1 MRNPITP
8 LKEFLVKEA
17 TKAREQYASDAL
29 NLTKV
34 REAMTTAALAGE
46 SAVRIPLTMRVHE
59 TEAAAKLE
67 MWAKEQGLLFG
78 WVERP
83 LLRPGACQETIY
95 EPEIRWI
102 EAGIR

>member
-1 MRNPITP
+1 MRSPVTP
-8 LKEFLVKEA
+8 LKEFLAKEA
-17 TKAREQYASDAL
+17 AKAREQYAADAL
-29 NLTKV
+29 SLTKV

-46 SAVRIPLTMRVHE
+46 AAVRIPLTMRVHE
-59 TEAAAKLE
+59 TRAAASLE
-67 MWAKEQGLLFG
+67 AWAKEEGFLFG